1 MDPKEY
7 QKDDGETVLLR
18 LLEARFPQRDE
29 TDELAEVLNEV
40 FNPRAKD
47 GEYLRSWISRAT
59 EFFDR
64 CERKS
69 GVKFPEEARGFMLLK
84 WSGPN
89 EEQQAVVKGR
99 SLGVLKREEI
109 SKAMG
114 SCYPDFVVNL
124 RKAVALVQDDP
135 TMTPPSNSDVAGF
148 DDIELFL
155 ADHELPPQDDDTSE
169 FLEGDVAEVLA
180 TTWNEKRAE
189 IAKLQKSRRFDQAR
203 DLKRS
208 FRVETEEMKRQT
220 KCNRSSETRPCS
232 STCILFAYYL

>member
-1 MDPKEY
+1 M
-7 QKDDGETVLLR
+7 
-18 LLEARFPQRDE
+18 
-29 TDELAEVLNEV
+29 
-40 FNPRAKD
+40 
-47 GEYLRSWISRAT
+47 
-59 EFFDR
+59 
-64 CERKS
+64 
-69 GVKFPEEARGFMLLK
+69 
-84 WSGPN
+84 
-89 EEQQAVVKGR
+89 KGR

-155 ADHELPPQDDDTSE
+155 ADHELPPQADDTSE

-180 TTWNEKRAE
+180 TTWKEKRAE
-189 IAKLQKSRRFDQAR
+189 IAKLQESRRFDQAW

-208 FRVETEEMKRQT
+208 FRVEIEEMKRQT
-220 KCNRSSETRPCS
+220 KCNRCGRVGHWARECRQKRDPVAPHASSS
-232 STCILFAYYL
+232 STTSKTFSKETGASYVIPEEPGVSEMPQFVASVGCHLTLVQQLSARVANSDSLTVLSESAPRRFSW